1 MDCGTPAVPSE
12 RSLAPSSLPIEQSTP
27 LICFPFLMSATPQ
40 LKGETAKVTVII
52 KGHNVCGS
60 ERTYEAST
68 EALPKAFVDGTTWS
82 GGSVH
87 NPYIEVQEV
96 HPGEY

>member
-1 MDCGTPAVPSE
+1 
-12 RSLAPSSLPIEQSTP
+12 
-27 LICFPFLMSATPQ
+27 
-40 LKGETAKVTVII
+40 VTVII
-52 KGHNVCGS
+52 KGHDVCGS

-87 NPYIEVQEV
+87 HPYIEVQEV
-96 HPGEY
+96 HPGEYVIITVSYIKATVAVRKIK